1 MKKTMSICL
10 FTVILVVCFVSGIF
24 LLGKTNG
31 NSSEKNELAETTE
44 QMAET
49 EEAELAES
57 MLVQDADRYFVIEE
71 NGVLVVYEQD
81 RKTVLLETNIS
92 LHGVDEATHRLLQE
106 GIWLTDEK
114 ELYDFLESYS
124 S

>member
-24 LLGKTNG
+24 LLGETNG

>member
-10 FTVILVVCFVSGIF
+10 FTVILAICFWGGIS
-24 LLGKTNG
+24 LWKYAEG
-31 NSSEKNELAETTE
+31 NSLKNDELAESTE
-44 QMAET
+44 QMT
-49 EEAELAES
+49 EMQEAELAES
-57 MLVQDADRYFVIEE
+57 MYVQETYRYFLIEE
-71 NGVLVVYEQD
+71 NGVLLVYEQD
-81 RKTVLLETNIS
+81 KKTVLLETSIS
-92 LHGVDEATHRLLQE
+92 PQGVDEATHRLLQE

>member
-31 NSSEKNELAETTE
+31 DSCEKNELAETTE